1 MRRLLRFFILSTA
14 CMLFGAAP
22 VLAQSPEPPKPL
34 RLYLDCWECDTEYL
48 RQNLLFVDYVRDRL
62 AADLHV
68 FVTTQST
75 GSGGTSWTLKLIGVG
90 RLQGQDRS
98 SVFTT
103 PSNFTSD
110 ERRREFA
117 RRLRLSLA
125 GYAATTAVA
134 RDLDVTFAPPKAA
147 SPVPAGPVKDPWNF
161 WVYRLSGNSSFSGEQ
176 TSKNSSYRF
185 SASATRITEGWKI
198 SASASTNINRR
209 WFKLSDGRKV
219 DANSDSASLGGS
231 LVKSVGPRFSVGIR
245 VNANESS
252 VSNVDRSASIYPGFE
267 FNFFPYKDYQ
277 RRSFTIWYELG
288 PNFYNYRELTI
299 YDKLSERITKQQMD
313 VSYRVRHPWGSF
325 NAFLGTSQHLK
336 HPGRY
341 RINLNVGTDVR
352 LFKGFSFNVYG
363 GYSRIKDQVSLIK
376 GAATQEE
383 ILLRLR
389 QLATDY
395 SYNFGT
401 GFSYTF
407 GSIFNSVVNP
417 RFSNFF

>member
-1 MRRLLRFFILSTA
+1 MRRLQFFLFA
-14 CMLFGAAP
+14 CLLFGTRPAF
-22 VLAQSPEPPKPL
+22 AQAPEPPKPL

-98 SVFTT
+98 TVFTT
-103 PSNFTSD
+103 PSLFTSD
-110 ERRREFA
+110 ERRKEFA
-117 RRLRLSLA
+117 RRLRLALA

-147 SPVPAGPVKDPWNF
+147 APTGPVKDPWNF
-161 WVYRLSGNSSFSGEQ
+161 WVYRVSGNGGFSGEQ
-176 TSKNSSYRF
+176 TSKSSSYRF
-185 SASATRITEGWKI
+185 SASATRITETWKI
-198 SASASTNINRR
+198 SASASTNVNRR

-219 DANSDSASLGGS
+219 DSNSDSASLGGTI
-231 LVKSVGPRFSVGIR
+231 VRSVGPRFSVGVR
-245 VNANESS
+245 LNANESS
-252 VSNVDRSASIYPGFE
+252 FSNVDRSASIYPGFE

-288 PNFYNYRELTI
+288 PNFYNYRELTV
-299 YDKLSERITKQQMD
+299 YDKLRERITKQQMD

-336 HPGRY
+336 HPDRY
-341 RINLNVGTDVR
+341 RINLNVSTDVR